1 MKRSNAKINDSA
13 RRDLCPPLSSDKD
26 CFHTLPKATRTSRPS
41 RKVPPS
47 GGSSFA
53 MVPGNRVEKIDPKSW
68 LTLTHVTFR
77 VSFFL
82 LVELLNH
89 FRDFGFVIL
98 NCIFLRYQRIVFIF
112 CFLEHSHNLLV
123 HSFFQA

>member
-53 MVPGNRVEKIDPKSW
+53 MVPGNRVEKIDPKS
-68 LTLTHVTFR
+68 
-77 VSFFL
+77 
-82 LVELLNH
+82 LN
-89 FRDFGFVIL
+89 
-98 NCIFLRYQRIVFIF
+98 IVFNKGTHQKKKRMESNTTDSW
-112 CFLEHSHNLLV
+112 LEKRRQLTG
-123 HSFFQA
+123 